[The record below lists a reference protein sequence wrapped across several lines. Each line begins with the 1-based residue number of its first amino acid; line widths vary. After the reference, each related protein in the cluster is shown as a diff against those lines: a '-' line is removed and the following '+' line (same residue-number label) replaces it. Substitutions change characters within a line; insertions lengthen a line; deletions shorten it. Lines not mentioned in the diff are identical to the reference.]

1 MGKIAL
7 FLSVLTSVALGLI
20 PAYADNLIVPGK
32 SVGPVAIDMSAQDLY
47 RVMGEPRSSDVGEEK
62 TSYVYDGLQ
71 VGVENDSQLVYRAF
85 ATSPK
90 YKLEKGIAVGS
101 SALAVIAAYGEPTSA
116 TRRQPATRR
125 FATAIS
131 NSISRQALSPP
142 SWFQRAAAEP
152 AFYIISAR
160 RVAPV

>member
-7 FLSVLTSVALGLI
+7 FLSVLASVALGFM
-20 PAYADNLIVPGK
+20 PAHADNMIVPGK
-32 SVGPVAIDMSAQDLY
+32 SVGPVAIGMSAQDLY

-90 YKLEKGIAVGS
+90 YKLAKGVAVGS
-101 SALAVIAAYGEPTSA
+101 SALAVIAAYGEPDERDA
-116 TRRQPATRR
+116 TPSGDKTFCYGDFELYLKDGAV
-125 FATAIS
+125 AAIMVS
-131 NSISRQALSPP
+131 KGGCRTGFLYNFR
-142 SWFQRAAAEP
+142 
-152 AFYIISAR
+152 
-160 RVAPV
+160 

>member
-7 FLSVLTSVALGLI
+7 FLSVLTSIALGLM
-20 PAYADNLIVPGK
+20 PALADDQIVPGK
-32 SVGPVAIDMSAQDLY
+32 RVGPVAIDMSAQDLY
-47 RVMGEPRSSDVGEEK
+47 RAMGEPRSSDVGEEK

-101 SALAVIAAYGEPTSA
+101 SALAVIAAYGEPDERDA
-116 TRRQPATRR
+116 TPAGDKT
-125 FATAIS
+125 FCYGYFELYLKAGTVAAIMVS
-131 NSISRQALSPP
+131 KGGCRTGFLYNFR
-142 SWFQRAAAEP
+142 
-152 AFYIISAR
+152 
-160 RVAPV
+160 